1 MIYVIKGELKI
12 TGFGNIERN
21 TAIIFENNAEN
32 IELATNNGCQ
42 FLLLAGKSI
51 NETIVQQGPFVM
63 NTQSE
68 ILEAMRDYQMGKMG
82 VLIEEFDS

>member
-1 MIYVIKGELKI
+1 LREGKQTLSVPTDYNCMIYVIKGELKI
-12 TGFGNIERN
+12 TGFGNIE
-21 TAIIFENNAEN
+21 
-32 IELATNNGCQ
+32 LATNNGCQ
-42 FLLLAGKSI
+42 FLLLAGKPI

-82 VLIEEFDS
+82 FLVEE